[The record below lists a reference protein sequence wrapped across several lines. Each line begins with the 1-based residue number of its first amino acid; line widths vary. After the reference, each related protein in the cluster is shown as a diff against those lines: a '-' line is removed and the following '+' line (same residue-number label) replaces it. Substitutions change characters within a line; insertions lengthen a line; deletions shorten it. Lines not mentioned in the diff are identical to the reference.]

1 MQKIWINGSLNQNIS
16 VLDRGLSYGDGLFE
30 TIRIDKGQPQLLE
43 AHLERLSKG
52 LERLQFP
59 PNSMQR
65 LETYLAQMAF
75 EGDQT
80 LKITLTRGLGER
92 GYRVPDHADVTVIFM
107 LSSRDES
114 LFQIE
119 NGVAIRLCDYQLPL
133 NPFLAGIKH
142 LNRLDQIMAR
152 NEWQGDLYADGI
164 LCDTDGFLAEG
175 TMSNLFWVD
184 ASGEV
189 FTPSLDK
196 CGVRGVMRDHLIQLL
211 RREGMSVTEGR
222 YLPEVLFQANEIFIC
237 NSLIEVWPVSCVEEQ
252 AFSIGPVSQKLQ
264 QLLAEEKCP

>member
-1 MQKIWINGSLNQNIS
+1 MQKIWINGSLHQSIS

-30 TIRIDKGQPQLLE
+30 TIRIDNGQPQFLD
-43 AHLERLSKG
+43 AHLARLSKG

-59 PNSMQR
+59 PNSLQR
-65 LETYLAQMAF
+65 LNTYLAQIAF

-80 LKITLTRGLGER
+80 LKITLTRGTSER
-92 GYRVPDHADVTVIFM
+92 GYRVPEHTEVTVILM
-107 LSSRDES
+107 LASRDES

-119 NGVAIRLCDYQLPL
+119 QGVAIRLCDYQLPI

-164 LCDTDGFLAEG
+164 LCDAEGFLAEG

-184 ASGEV
+184 EAGEV
-189 FTPSLDK
+189 FTPLLDR
-196 CGVRGVMRDHLIQLL
+196 CGVRGVMRDHLIALM
-211 RREGMSVTEGR
+211 RREGIVVTEGR
-222 YLPEVLFQANEIFIC
+222 YLPEVLSKATEIFIC
-237 NSLIEVWPVSCVEEQ
+237 NSLIELWPVSCVEEQ
-252 AFSIGPVSQKLQ
+252 VFSIGPVTKKLQ
-264 QLLAEEKCP
+264 HWLAEEKRP